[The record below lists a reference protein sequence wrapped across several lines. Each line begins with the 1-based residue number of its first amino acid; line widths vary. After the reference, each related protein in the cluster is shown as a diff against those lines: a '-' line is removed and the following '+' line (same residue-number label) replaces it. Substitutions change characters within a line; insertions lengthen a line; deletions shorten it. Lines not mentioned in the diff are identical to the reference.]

1 MPIFTPIQIVKLIEL
16 AKKNRIAP
24 IYLLIGPENIC
35 KEKAKE
41 IYEVLKEKNSIL
53 EIYDLKNK

>member
-1 MPIFTPIQIVKLIEL
+1 MPIFTPIQVIKLVDL

-24 IYLLIGPENIC
+24 VYLLIGPENIC

-41 IYEVLKEKNSIL
+41 NLRGFKRKKLAFRSL
-53 EIYDLKNK
+53 QS